1 MSSAFGLA
9 FFAFVVCIMPQK
21 HIYSKS
27 IRGYICTKHE
37 GQRSLII

>member
-1 MSSAFGLA
+1 MVFFMVFVLRFGLV

-27 IRGYICTKHE
+27 IRGHICTKHE
-37 GQRSLII
+37 G

>member
-1 MSSAFGLA
+1 MSSVFGLV

-27 IRGYICTKHE
+27 IRGHICTKHE
-37 GQRSLII
+37 GGRSLII